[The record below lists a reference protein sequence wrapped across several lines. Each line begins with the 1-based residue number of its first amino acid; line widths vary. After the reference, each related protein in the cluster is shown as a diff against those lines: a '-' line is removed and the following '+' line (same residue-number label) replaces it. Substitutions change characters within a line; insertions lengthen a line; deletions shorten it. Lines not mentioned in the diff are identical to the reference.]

1 MHRQIDT
8 AIQDARYA
16 LRGFLRN
23 RAFAIAAVFAI
34 ALGIGS
40 ASAVFSV
47 VDRILFRSLP
57 YPEEDR
63 MVSLGFLAPLDPQE
77 FGLTAD
83 YLEWR
88 AGQTAFESMTS
99 WSGVADCDLT
109 DGNPVRLACARV
121 EASFLPTL
129 RVSPILGR
137 SFTREEDQPNAP
149 PVALLSYSLWRS
161 RFGGDRNVPGRTI
174 SIDGRPA
181 RIVGVLPPDFELPTL
196 ARFDLLV
203 PQALNETLLR
213 NRTTVGM
220 VRIFARLKPGM
231 TIAQADAAM
240 QPLFRQSM
248 NFVPPQFRKEVRF
261 RIRSLRDRQVQDAK
275 LASWVLLGAVLAVLL
290 IACANVANLLLARG
304 VSRQR
309 ELAVRAAL
317 GAGRA
322 RLLRQMLTE
331 SVLLSAIG
339 GAAGCGLAAGLL
351 RLFVSIAPNGLLR
364 LDQASLDGR
373 VLVFA
378 LGASLLSGMLFGL
391 SPALHMPGPSALAG
405 WRAAGST
412 RNAVRHAFVTAQI
425 AVSLVLLTGAGLLL
439 RSLWNLQRV
448 PLGMRTDNV
457 LTAAIGLGP
466 HRYPT
471 TAQQA
476 AFYDELESRL
486 RRIPGIAEVAI
497 SDSLPPYGAAATM
510 IYSVIDV
517 EGRPPAS
524 QGTGGMVVWRAVTP
538 GYFPALGIPIARG
551 RGFTDTDREPSANT
565 MILSDVLARRMFP
578 GEDPLGKRLRPG
590 RVGEWLTV
598 VGIARNVKNNG
609 LAGADDPEYYVPR
622 KRAADPTGGRM
633 GGFLRRASLIVRSPL
648 DPRVVAPW
656 MRKEIEAIDPSLPV
670 SLETMETRVAKLSDR
685 PRFNAFLLATF
696 AGMGV
701 LLAAVGLYGVVSFLV
716 AQRTREIGVR
726 MALGATSRSIV
737 RMVLGDAFRWSL
749 AGAVLGTVGSF
760 FAARF
765 LRTLLFGVKEQDL
778 GTPAA
783 AVALLL
789 GVALAAAWTPSLRAS
804 RVDPM
809 KALRHD

>member
-1 MHRQIDT
+1 MHEQIDT
-8 AIQDARYA
+8 VIQDARYA
-16 LRGFLRN
+16 LRGFRRN
-23 RAFAIAAVFAI
+23 RAFAIAAVLAI

-40 ASAVFSV
+40 GAAVFSV

-57 YPEEDR
+57 YPAEDR
-63 MVSLGFLAPLDPQE
+63 LVSLGFLAPLDPQE

-88 AGQTAFESMTS
+88 DAQAAFESMTS

-121 EASFLPTL
+121 EATFLPTL
-129 RVSPILGR
+129 GVSPIVGR
-137 SFTREEDQPNAP
+137 NFTREEDQPNAP
-149 PVALLSYSLWRS
+149 PVALLSYGLWQS

-174 SIDGRPA
+174 SLDGRPA
-181 RIVGVLPPDFELPTL
+181 RIAGVLPPDFELPTL

-203 PQALNETLLR
+203 PQALNEAVLR
-213 NRTTVGM
+213 DRKTIAM

-231 TIAQADAAM
+231 TIAQADARM
-240 QPLFRQSM
+240 QPLFQQSL

-275 LASWVLLGAVLAVLL
+275 LASWVLLGSVLAVLL

-304 VSRQR
+304 LSRQR

-331 SVLLSAIG
+331 SVMLGAIG
-339 GAAGCGLAAGLL
+339 GVAGCGLATLLL
-351 RLFVSIAPNGLLR
+351 RLFVSIAPNGILR
-364 LDQASLDGR
+364 LEQASLDAR
-373 VLVFA
+373 VLALA
-378 LGASLLSGMLFGL
+378 LGASLLSGLLFGL
-391 SPALHMPGPSALAG
+391 SPALHIPGPSALAG

-412 RNAVRHAFVTAQI
+412 RNVFRHAFVTAQI
-425 AVSLVLLTGAGLLL
+425 AVSLVLLAGAGLLL

-466 HRYPT
+466 NRYPT
-471 TAQQA
+471 AAQQA

-486 RRIPGIAEVAI
+486 RRIPGIAEAAI

-538 GYFPALGIPIARG
+538 GYFAALGIPIVRG
-551 RGFTDTDREPSANT
+551 RGFTDEDRQSSANT
-565 MILSDVLARRMFP
+565 IILSDVLARRMFP

-590 RVGEWLTV
+590 RVGEWRTV
-598 VGIARNVKNNG
+598 TGIARNVKNNG

-622 KRAADPTGGRM
+622 IRAGDPTAGRM

-648 DPRVVAPW
+648 DPHVVAAW
-656 MRKEIEAIDPSLPV
+656 VRQEIAAIDPSLPV
-670 SLETMETRVAKLSDR
+670 NLETMETRVGKLSDR

-726 MALGATSRSIV
+726 MALGATSRSIA

-749 AGAVLGTVGSF
+749 SGAVLGLAGSF

-765 LRTLLFGVKEQDL
+765 LRALLFGVKEHDL
-778 GTPAA
+778 WAPAA

-789 GVALAAAWTPSLRAS
+789 GVALAAAWAPSRRAS

-809 KALRHD
+809 RALRHD